1 MYTMFQV
8 CDHLPYL
15 QPCPAEEHHHRMY
28 WCWCL
33 SHQCIAKGF
42 SGCYDTLSP
51 PVELNLW
58 GVFWFHI
65 LIQYLHSPNFFIPSF
80 RLARTRQTLPLHS
93 VPTIVFLE
101 SNVSRVCPFPYGL
114 CPENKPHELRKH
126 SQLIIFY
133 LFTLSFQAS
142 WSGATSLAGKRAV
155 KGSLLWGYLLPCW
168 QSPPQHCS
176 FQENY

>member
-1 MYTMFQV
+1 MDVGELIWTDFLSKAKYTPNHTGNQSQPPHFWWLSITSWPPLLHSHPDMYTMFQV

-15 QPCPAEEHHHRMY
+15 QPCPAEDHHHRMY

-33 SHQCIAKGF
+33 SHLSIAKGF

-65 LIQYLHSPNFFIPSF
+65 LIQCLHSPNFFIPSF

-101 SNVSRVCPFPYGL
+101 SNVSRESAPFLMVFAKKINPMNW
-114 CPENKPHELRKH
+114 ESIHN
-126 SQLIIFY
+126 
-133 LFTLSFQAS
+133 
-142 WSGATSLAGKRAV
+142 
-155 KGSLLWGYLLPCW
+155 
-168 QSPPQHCS
+168 
-176 FQENY
+176 